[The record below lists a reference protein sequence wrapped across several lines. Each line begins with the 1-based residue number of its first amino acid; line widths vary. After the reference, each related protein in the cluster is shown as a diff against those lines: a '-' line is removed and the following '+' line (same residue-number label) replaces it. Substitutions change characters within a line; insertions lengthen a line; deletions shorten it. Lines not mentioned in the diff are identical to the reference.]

1 MAYKSADEILKPDIR
16 FDNICVPEGQG
27 WRFMTI
33 TDHHQMIGEVGLQG
47 AAPTEVCGAYD
58 RARNTMLYAFFDY
71 DLFVVGE
78 VQAYGAFELALKHR
92 LNGHGLQQ
100 KGTLR
105 NLVDRAR
112 KTGIFPKLVAGA
124 PILDD
129 QVEVM
134 VLMRNALA
142 HGNSEVHPPGMA
154 LQALKLCAWGIDT
167 IFPGDVV
174 QEGDCS

>member
-1 MAYKSADEILKPDIR
+1 MTYKSVDEILKPDSR
-16 FDNICVPEGQG
+16 FDNLCVPEGEG

-33 TDHHQMIGEVGLQG
+33 GDHHQMIGEVALVGS
-47 AAPTEVCGAYD
+47 APAEVQDAYD
-58 RARNTMLYAFFDY
+58 RARNIMLYAFFDY

-100 KGTLR
+100 RGTLR

-112 KTGIFPKLVAGA
+112 KAGIFPKLVPGA
-124 PILDD
+124 SIIDD

-134 VLMRNALA
+134 VLLRNALA
-142 HGNSEVHPPGMA
+142 HGNSEIHPPGMA

-167 IFPGDVV
+167 VFPQSAS
-174 QEGDCS
+174 QEGEAS